1 MIDLKLYRADKQKYI
16 DGANNKRVSVDRDAV
31 DRLDDAIRALKLEC
45 DELAARRNQLSA
57 EVQQLQKSGAD
68 FSAQVTEVK
77 TIKETMTAKESEL
90 ADLQTQFDR
99 IVATIPNPA
108 FPEVIVGKDDSENQ
122 VA

>member
-16 DGANNKRVSVDRDAV
+16 DGARNKRVSVDRDAV
-31 DRLDDAIRALKLEC
+31 DRLDETIRALKLEC

-68 FSAQVTEVK
+68 FTAQVAEVK
-77 TIKETMTAKESEL
+77 IIKETMTTKESEL
-90 ADLQTQFDR
+90 AELQTQFDR